1 MQIKFDVSGREVVIP
16 FSNDQLGDDI
26 DGGYTHEVVQRI
38 LAAKDEGLVREK
50 AFHEL
55 RMALPENARSYL
67 PPLSVILEERR
78 NQNKE
83 IKVVPIPEVNMRT
96 LLFYVYTVFLRE
108 KHKNSLQ
115 FDIFFIASRRI
126 PR

>member
-1 MQIKFDVSGREVVIP
+1 MGAIR
-16 FSNDQLGDDI
+16 
-26 DGGYTHEVVQRI
+26 GYTHEVVQRI

-55 RMALPENARSYL
+55 RMALPENARSYF

-96 LLFYVYTVFLRE
+96 LWFYVYTVFLRE

-115 FDIFFIASRRI
+115 FDIFSLQVVGFHDNDCFCYCVVTMI
-126 PR
+126 PK